1 MKQQWGE
8 ERRKLL
14 GENATLKDAT
24 SRLNAEVRQ
33 AKNEVR
39 RFGDTERTK
48 IGIQGVSSQIYF
60 SLVIWPHFCAA
71 GGREGKANDRGTRRS
86 A

>member
-1 MKQQWGE
+1 MKQQWDD

-33 AKNEVR
+33 AKNEAR

-48 IGIQGVSSQIYF
+48 IGIQGVSSRLDLCFI
-60 SLVIWPHFCAA
+60 IWSHC
-71 GGREGKANDRGTRRS
+71 
-86 A
+86 